1 MKPFLICITMRDGS
15 VGRHAGLYSDGCAAI
30 IAALDAFP
38 EAMRI
43 SACRSGK

>member
-1 MKPFLICITMRDGS
+1 MRAFSICITMRDGS
-15 VGRHAGLYSDGCAAI
+15 VGRHSGLYTDGCAAI